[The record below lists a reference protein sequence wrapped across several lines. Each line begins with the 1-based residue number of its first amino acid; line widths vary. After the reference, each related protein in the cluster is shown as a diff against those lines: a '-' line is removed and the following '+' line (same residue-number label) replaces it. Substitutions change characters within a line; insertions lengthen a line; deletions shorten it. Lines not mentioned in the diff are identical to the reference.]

1 MVSKA
6 VVAVDVLAVDESEKS
21 RRGQGVSTSE
31 VRSEHEIQS
40 QRMRKAR
47 GRYTAQDNR
56 PQTRSEYSQGGNA
69 GARRRLE
76 RHGDQSEQENETARA
91 RSIEPDGSK
100 MRKHE
105 KNDRCKGKEEKSAAT
120 SIKSSHSFPP
130 SKPSDLCCRLQCKV
144 KTTEISLCFV

>member
-56 PQTRSEYSQGGNA
+56 PRTRSEYSQGGNA

-76 RHGDQSEQENETARA
+76 RHGDQSEQEKT
-91 RSIEPDGSK
+91 
-100 MRKHE
+100 
-105 KNDRCKGKEEKSAAT
+105 
-120 SIKSSHSFPP
+120 
-130 SKPSDLCCRLQCKV
+130 KPQEQEV
-144 KTTEISLCFV
+144 